1 VRKIVFRE
9 AEESISLFTTIVKEI
24 DWALCK
30 VILKGNTLGRI
41 RRMIEHVSISSVNIL
56 SRSLLVLNLYFDDK
70 LFGQLNLTD
79 VIVQNMQQLSHIP
92 DAVFANT
99 CAQAFLNRLAKPMYD
114 ILKVL
119 LLNRNRQR
127 AYIEAVMLHDWS
139 SFRQEAHVVDM
150 TFKKEN
156 PSLSESAPH
165 FSLYI
170 LCITIELM
178 DHFVVLG
185 LELNLFC
192 GEHELAVAC
201 WYRDFLLSSLL
212 SQVSTMRSARM
223 AAKQVE
229 AQQQITANNTKSHK
243 GKKKGGKQN
252 RKNANGNNPNQAPS
266 PEDVEDEFYF
276 LLLNLKRG
284 LCRGIVRVSI
294 TAFTGEIRLQKYPAL
309 SGVSRCCLLFVH
321 LFVSSWPQSL
331 RQEWSRKR
339 LTNSPRRREY
349 LRNVLKLFWPFSNLL
364 HSSTMTT
371 CKVPISPRCRRTTY
385 WCRHRNVSI
394 LARPTSTNCLRK
406 SQAWTLISYQCKRMS
421 CVGLPRFPLEIQ
433 SMFRNSGRKW
443 MRRLARL
450 TETSRLTLR
459 PTTSFAR

>member
-1 VRKIVFRE
+1 LQARLAGKTVRTVVEQSQSLAKVAVSKLEEILIITKSLKENEPDSIKALIQKTFDSYVNRPLVGNAPVRKIVFRE
-9 AEESISLFTTIVKEI
+9 AEESISLFTTMVKEI

-41 RRMIEHVSISSVNIL
+41 RRMIEYVSISSVNIL
-56 SRSLLVLNLYFDDK
+56 TRSLLVLNLYFDDK
-70 LFGQLNLTD
+70 LFGQLNLTE

-92 DAVFANT
+92 DAVFADT
-99 CAQAFLNRLAKPMYD
+99 YAQAFLNRLAKPMYD

-127 AYIEAVMLHDWS
+127 AYIEAVMLQDWS
-139 SFRQEAHVVDM
+139 SFRQEAHIVDM

-223 AAKQVE
+223 TAKQVE
-229 AQQQITANNTKSHK
+229 AQQQITANNTKPHK
-243 GKKKGGKQN
+243 GKKKGGKHN
-252 RKNANGNNPNQAPS
+252 RKNGNGNNPNQAPS

-294 TAFTGEIRLQKYPAL
+294 TVYVFTCEICLQKYPTQYLVAHNIVCCSSIYLVVPGL
-309 SGVSRCCLLFVH
+309 SH
-321 LFVSSWPQSL
+321 
-331 RQEWSRKR
+331 
-339 LTNSPRRREY
+339 
-349 LRNVLKLFWPFSNLL
+349 
-364 HSSTMTT
+364 
-371 CKVPISPRCRRTTY
+371 
-385 WCRHRNVSI
+385 
-394 LARPTSTNCLRK
+394 
-406 SQAWTLISYQCKRMS
+406 
-421 CVGLPRFPLEIQ
+421 
-433 SMFRNSGRKW
+433 SGRNGPEKN
-443 MRRLARL
+443 L
-450 TETSRLTLR
+450 
-459 PTTSFAR
+459 